1 MRISIFNKSNLKLI
15 VFGLFWRFVRTLI
28 IKICPSQE
36 PTNITSIHRVRNVGK
51 LITIFYPLQKLLHR
65 GVERDTRRPT
75 HKHSA
80 CACAINSLRYTYKIY
95 ETHSGV
101 TLRLDTPTIWLA
113 TALSCWPSFSVSK
126 ELFPSEPLKPKH
138 SFHEYRVGQFQDCFS
153 ES

>member
-51 LITIFYPLQKLLHR
+51 LVTIFYPLQKLLHK
-65 GVERDTRRPT
+65 GVEQDTRRPT

-80 CACAINSLRYTYKIY
+80 CAINSLTNVRAINTLTFTKIY
-95 ETHSGV
+95 TWHSDRSLLIGYRFV
-101 TLRLDTPTIWLA
+101 LLTFIFSLLRTFPTG
-113 TALSCWPSFSVSK
+113 
-126 ELFPSEPLKPKH
+126 PLKPKH
-138 SFHEYRVGQFQDCFS
+138 SFHEYRVGQFQDWFS

>member
-1 MRISIFNKSNLKLI
+1 MRISILNKSNLKLI

-36 PTNITSIHRVRNVGK
+36 PTNITSIHWVRNVGK
-51 LITIFYPLQKLLHR
+51 LVTIFYPLQKLLHK
-65 GVERDTRRPT
+65 GVEQDTRRPT

-80 CACAINSLRYTYKIY
+80 CAINSLTKTNWCSRLTYTKIY
-95 ETHSGV
+95 TWHSDRSLLIGYCFV
-101 TLRLDTPTIWLA
+101 LLTFIFCFLRI
-113 TALSCWPSFSVSK
+113 
-126 ELFPSEPLKPKH
+126 FPSGPLKPKH

>member
-51 LITIFYPLQKLLHR
+51 LVTIFYPLQKLLHK
-65 GVERDTRRPT
+65 GVEQDSRRPT

-80 CACAINSLRYTYKIY
+80 CAINSLTNARYKHPYF
-95 ETHSGV
+95 HQDLHMA
-101 TLRLDTPTIWLA
+101 LR
-113 TALSCWPSFSVSK
+113 S
-126 ELFPSEPLKPKH
+126 FPSDWLPLCPIDLHFQFTRPTGPLKPKH
-138 SFHEYRVGQFQDCFS
+138 SFHEYRVGQFQDWFS